1 MASTLVA
8 SRFALRL
15 LPAVTALATLG
26 LLSGFAMAQGAQPV
40 SRIVTLAPSLTE
52 AVCALG
58 RCAQLVGT
66 DRHST
71 WPGSVLA
78 LPKVG
83 GLEDAQIE
91 RIVTL
96 RPNMVLLGPRSRAG
110 ERLQAL
116 GVPVMT
122 FDARTHADLKRMLL
136 KLGDML
142 GEPARAAELVA
153 RMEAELDAAAGR
165 MPAALR
171 GRTVYVEV
179 GAGSSAASEKSFIGE
194 TVARLGLVNVVS
206 GDLGLFPTDQP
217 RAAAAPPARPHHRP
231 ARHAGQRRGAA
242 RLECF
247 ARGAPAA
254 AVPAGHRSH
263 GPAVAPRPAPGRGR
277 ADAGGLPEC
286 LAAPLTF
293 STETTH
299 LCKPEKSPP
308 PSSPASWAA
317 ARPRCCATCWPTR
330 RAAASRSSSTS
341 SANSAS
347 TANCCAAAASAATR
361 TAKKTASSMN
371 WPTAACAAPCRKSS
385 RP

>member
-1 MASTLVA
+1 MTPTLVA
-8 SRFALRL
+8 SRTALRM
-15 LPAVTALATLG
+15 LPSVSSMAALG
-26 LLSGFAMAQGAQPV
+26 LFSSFAVAQGVQPV
-40 SRIVTLAPSLTE
+40 SRIVTMSPSLTE

-71 WPGSVLA
+71 WPGSVQI

-136 KLGDML
+136 KLGDTL
-142 GEPARAAELVA
+142 GEPARAAELIA
-153 RMEAELDAAAGR
+153 RMDAEMDAAAAR

-206 GDLGLFPTDQP
+206 GELGLFPRINPELLLRRPPDIIIGP
-217 RAAAAPPARPHHRP
+217 RATLANVADRP
-231 ARHAGQRRGAA
+231 GWGA
-242 RLECF
+242 L
-247 ARGAPAA
+247 
-254 AVPAGHRSH
+254 
-263 GPAVAPRPAPGRGR
+263 PAVRRQQLCLLDTERMDLLSRPGPRLGEA
-277 ADAGGLPEC
+277 AQMLVEC
-286 LAAPLTF
+286 LSAL
-293 STETTH
+293 
-299 LCKPEKSPP
+299 PP
-308 PSSPASWAA
+308 
-317 ARPRCCATCWPTR
+317 R
-330 RAAASRSSSTS
+330 
-341 SANSAS
+341 
-347 TANCCAAAASAATR
+347 
-361 TAKKTASSMN
+361 
-371 WPTAACAAPCRKSS
+371 
-385 RP
+385 